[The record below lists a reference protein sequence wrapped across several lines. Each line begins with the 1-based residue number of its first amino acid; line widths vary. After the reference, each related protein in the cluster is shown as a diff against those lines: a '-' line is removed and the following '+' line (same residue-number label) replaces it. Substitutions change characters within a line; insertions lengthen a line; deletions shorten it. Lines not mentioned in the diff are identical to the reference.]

1 MVSVRHALIE
11 IARRRQRPGSGS
23 SPAFLRE
30 RTASMEWP
38 DLTAPL
44 GTIPWAVAGAVA
56 TRRYMPERRTRDLD
70 IVVTV
75 VDVAAVRERLSAAGY
90 TFLGDLSIGGSTW
103 RAPDGTEVDVLECG
117 APWCATAIARAYTN
131 RDAQGLP
138 VLPLPYLVLMKMQAG
153 RARDIGD
160 LAQML
165 GKAEPLALEEV
176 RAIVG
181 TFAPADLDDLESLIV
196 LGQLEMG
203 NDLRDV

>member
-1 MVSVRHALIE
+1 
-11 IARRRQRPGSGS
+11 
-23 SPAFLRE
+23 
-30 RTASMEWP
+30 MEWP
-38 DLTAPL
+38 DLTVPL
-44 GTIPWAVAGAVA
+44 GAIPWAVAGAVA
-56 TRRYMPERRTRDLD
+56 TRRYMPERRTQDLD

-75 VDVAAVRERLSAAGY
+75 TDVAAVRERLNTAGY
-90 TFLGDLSIGGSTW
+90 TFLGDLRIGGSSW
-103 RAPDGTEVDVLECG
+103 RALDGTEVDVLECG
-117 APWCATAIARAYTN
+117 APWCAPALAQANAN

-165 GKAEPLALEEV
+165 GQADPLALEEV

-181 TFAPADLDDLESLIV
+181 RFAPADLDDLESLIV

-203 NDLRDV
+203 TDSQ

>member
-1 MVSVRHALIE
+1 MVVSVRHALIE

-23 SPAFLRE
+23 SPAFLLE

-38 DLTAPL
+38 DLTVPL
-44 GTIPWAVAGAVA
+44 GAIPWAVAGAVA
-56 TRRYMPERRTRDLD
+56 TRRYMPERRTQDLD

-75 VDVAAVRERLSAAGY
+75 TDVAAVRERLNTAGY
-90 TFLGDLSIGGSTW
+90 TFLGDLRIGGSSW
-103 RAPDGTEVDVLECG
+103 RALDGTEVDVLECG
-117 APWCATAIARAYTN
+117 APWCATALAQANAN

-165 GKAEPLALEEV
+165 GQADPLALEEV

-181 TFAPADLDDLESLIV
+181 RFAPADLDDLESLIV

-203 NDLRDV
+203 TDSR